1 MARPKGPIRPKW
13 RSREGCYYATI
24 GDRTLSLR
32 VRDRQ
37 QHAAAVEALRT
48 ILRELSLDER
58 GEPVGAARPDPTGPT
73 VGEAV
78 AGFLADADRRAAA
91 GKIRPKTARDYRF
104 PLNALAAD
112 LGDRPLA
119 SLTAA
124 QLEAWAARDG
134 WSASTRSGYL
144 AAVGTL
150 LARNKVVLDPPL
162 SIPRKKSRGRSCSL
176 TPEQWAAV
184 LAAVRAGDYPGDFL
198 EYLTVLRLTGARPG
212 EIAPLTAEAVDWR
225 NGCAVLEEHKTAH
238 RTGEPLLKVFTAAAM
253 AVLEGQRAK
262 YGSGLLFRTR
272 YGKQYTRAAV
282 VRRCAAISKRVG
294 FRVIAYGCRHSFASE
309 ALANGASDVL
319 VAELLGHKGTN
330 MVHHHYKHLGNH
342 VAALRAAAEKATGR
356 QAG

>member
-1 MARPKGPIRPKW
+1 MARPKSDPRPFW
-13 RSREGCYYATI
+13 RGREQSWYAKV
-24 GDRTLSLR
+24 GGRTLSLR
-32 VRDRQ
+32 IRDPHAR
-37 QHAAAVEALRT
+37 AAAVEALHK
-48 ILRELSLDER
+48 ILQDLEDTAEA
-58 GEPVGAARPDPTGPT
+58 PQDPRFYKPGPT
-73 VGEAV
+73 VSAAV
-78 AGFLADADRRAAA
+78 ENFLSDADRRAAA
-91 GKIRPKTARDYRF
+91 GKIRPKTAKDYRF

-124 QLEAWAARDG
+124 QLEAWAARPG
-134 WSASTRSGYL
+134 WSMSTRSGYL
-144 AAVGTL
+144 AAVSTL
-150 LARNKVVLDPPL
+150 LARNKVALDPPL
-162 SIPRKKSRGRSCSL
+162 AIPRKKSRGRSCSL
-176 TPEQWAAV
+176 TPEQWAKV
-184 LAAVRAGDYPGDFL
+184 VAAVRAGDYPGDFL